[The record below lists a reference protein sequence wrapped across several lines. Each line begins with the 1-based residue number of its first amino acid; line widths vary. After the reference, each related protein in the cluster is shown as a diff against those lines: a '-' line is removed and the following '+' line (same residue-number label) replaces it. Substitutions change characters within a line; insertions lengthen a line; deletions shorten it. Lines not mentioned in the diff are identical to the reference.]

1 MQELQTQMSQQ
12 MAAASFRVNNTAF
25 DVILYEQ
32 EKTCKEQGITF
43 EKQILYNDLIPLKIY

>member
-1 MQELQTQMSQQ
+1 MHELQAQMSQQ

-32 EKTCKEQGITF
+32 RKSLQRAGHYI
-43 EKQILYNDLIPLKIY
+43 

>member
-1 MQELQTQMSQQ
+1 MHELQAQMSQQ

-32 EKTCKEQGITF
+32 EKACKEQGITF
-43 EKQILYNDLIPLKIY
+43 EKQILYNDRFGH